1 MENLI
6 FLCSV
11 FCASV
16 AKHLIVFDE
25 ENVEKKYAFHD
36 KNCFN
41 NIKVI
46 ANASTFVKKFV
57 LSS

>member
-25 ENVEKKYAFHD
+25 ENVEKNMLLMTK
-36 KNCFN
+36 
-41 NIKVI
+41 I
-46 ANASTFVKKFV
+46 V
-57 LSS
+57 LTILK